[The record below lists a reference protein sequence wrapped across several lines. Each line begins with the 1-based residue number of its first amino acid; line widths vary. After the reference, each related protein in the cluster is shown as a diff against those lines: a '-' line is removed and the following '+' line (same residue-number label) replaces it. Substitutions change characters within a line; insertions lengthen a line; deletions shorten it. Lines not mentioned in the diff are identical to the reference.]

1 MAGGAGMDGAGQG
14 GLAGAYALDGQDACL
29 RLYADWAQSYD
40 AGFAAAMEYRLPA
53 HVAAAFLAAGPPAG
67 PVLDV
72 GAGTGLCAAALRAQG
87 FAGPIDG
94 VDLSQEMLDV
104 AAAKGVYRTLH
115 RADVTRPLGLSE
127 GYAGVV
133 SAGTFT
139 SGHVGPEALD
149 PILDCTR
156 PGACLVLSVNLRVWE
171 GGCFADALAA
181 RADRIEAPQMIDVAI
196 YGPAAAQA
204 DPAHAADRARILI
217 LRRRG

>member
-1 MAGGAGMDGAGQG
+1 MAGGAGQGSTGQG

-104 AAAKGVYRTLH
+104 AAAKGVYRALY
-115 RADVTRPLGLSE
+115 RADVTRPLNLPE
-127 GYAGVV
+127 AYAGVV

-139 SGHVGPEALD
+139 SGHVGPGEPGEPCRWRGLHTSEQS
-149 PILDCTR
+149 CSR
-156 PGACLVLSVNLRVWE
+156 PRRRVWQW
-171 GGCFADALAA
+171 LS
-181 RADRIEAPQMIDVAI
+181 
-196 YGPAAAQA
+196 
-204 DPAHAADRARILI
+204 AHYS
-217 LRRRG
+217 RGW